1 MKPPKTIAFS
11 NRRYLDAVADH
22 VVIFDGATGTEL
34 AKFALTSADFGG
46 AQTHGLWEM
55 LLFQRPDL
63 VTQVHTRYL
72 NAGAEAIKTNSFRAN
87 PINLAELGL
96 ADRVHEIGQT
106 AAQLAHQ
113 AAAHARAATGIPRF
127 VAGSMGPSGKLPSL
141 DDPELSDISF
151 AELVTAYA
159 DYARGLI
166 TGGVDLLLLETHQD
180 LLEIKAAIHGIW
192 RVFEELSVRIPIQA
206 QVTLEAS
213 SHMLSGPDVE
223 AALVTLAALPV
234 DVIGL
239 NCSTGPD
246 EMRES
251 VRRLLA
257 LSQHPISIMPNAGMP
272 ENVNGQAHYR
282 MLPAPFAATMSEFVD
297 WGVRIIG
304 GCCGTGPEHIVALQS
319 VSASQRLSVSA
330 SQCLSVSVPQRS
342 SGAAASAPL
351 PSPLPF
357 LASNIQATALH
368 QEPRPL
374 LVGERINTQGSRKAR
389 RLVLKRRFDALVA
402 LAESQVANGA
412 HVLDVCVALTERGDE
427 AETMAHITKLLALST
442 PAPLMFDTTDL
453 NVMHAALLTYPGRA
467 IINSVNLEAGEDP
480 ARAVMTL
487 AHDFGATL
495 VALTIDETGMAKDVA
510 HKLAVAQ
517 RLYHLAVDEV
527 GLPPH
532 ALIFD
537 LLTFTLATGEAD
549 IAGSAIATLD
559 ALRDIKVALPGVLT
573 NLGISNVSFGLTPP
587 ARRVL
592 NSVFLY
598 HAVQAGLDMAIVNP
612 AQITPYAEIPTAARE
627 LADNLIFNRH
637 PEALTDF
644 ITHFADVKITPET
657 TTPVADLPLTEQL
670 YNAILYRRRAGVEAL
685 VEACLEQ
692 HTPVDV
698 LNTMLFPAMQ
708 DVGDRFG
715 KGELILPFVLK
726 SAEVMKAAVA
736 QLEPHFDRA
745 DSVSKGTLVLATVF
759 GDVHDIG
766 KNLVKIILENNG
778 YTVHDL
784 GKQVPVATIIDKAI
798 AVHADAIGLS
808 ALLVATSQ
816 QMQRCVAEL
825 HRRGLRIPVLVGG
838 AAINERFAQR
848 IALLENGGLY
858 MGGVYHCQDA
868 FEALQVLEHVIMHR
882 PDGEEGQRAEGRGEN
897 DVIQMIS
904 GCVTCGG
911 GCGTISSSTVCQA
924 TDIPA
929 PPFWGTRHISNIA
942 WADLEPH
949 LDRKSLFRVGW
960 GARGATG
967 EKWASLEAEFNTRL
981 SKMWLAAGQ
990 YLAPQAIYGYF
1001 PAQSQGN
1008 SLLIYD
1014 PSTPSTRREIARF
1027 DFPRQ
1032 SKNARLCLADY
1043 FSPVSGGILDVVA
1056 LQVVT
1061 VGPGATARFGVLD
1074 AAGAYSEAY
1083 FVHGL
1088 AAHTAEAIAAWLHQR
1103 IRDELG
1109 LLTKRGKRYSWGY
1122 PACPDV
1128 GAHHTVFQLL
1138 PAAAQLDITLSS
1150 AGQLIPE
1157 HSTTALI
1164 VHHPQAKYFK
1174 V

>member
-223 AALVTLAALPV
+223 A
-234 DVIGL
+234 
-239 NCSTGPD
+239 
-246 EMRES
+246 
-251 VRRLLA
+251 
-257 LSQHPISIMPNAGMP
+257 
-272 ENVNGQAHYR
+272 
-282 MLPAPFAATMSEFVD
+282 VD

-427 AETMAHITKLLALST
+427 AETMTHITKLLALST